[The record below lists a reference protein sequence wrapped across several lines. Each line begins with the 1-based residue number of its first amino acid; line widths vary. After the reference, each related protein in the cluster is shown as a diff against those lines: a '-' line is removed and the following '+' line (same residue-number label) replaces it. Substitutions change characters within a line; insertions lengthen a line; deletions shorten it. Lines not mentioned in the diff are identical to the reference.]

1 MKDCI
6 SVANTTTSL
15 PTPLPKSPQPLEPDA
30 VAPLIA
36 VGEKFC
42 NEEVIVLLAVL
53 DGLLS
58 EVCSGDI
65 VALAVYSAQDR
76 CVQLGISNDVFCE
89 AMGKLEEVWKGKMK
103 RNPMAGMF

>member
-1 MKDCI
+1 MD
-6 SVANTTTSL
+6 NTTISL
-15 PTPLPKSPQPLEPDA
+15 PTPLPKSPQHLGPDA
-30 VAPLIA
+30 VAPSIA

-58 EVCSGDI
+58 EVCSGDV
-65 VALAVYSAQDR
+65 VALAVYSAQDK
-76 CVQLGISNDVFCE
+76 CAQLGISNEVFCE